1 MERVEQYRIISKQII
16 REVGQYDA
24 GAEDDIRSQVILDE
38 KTGNYLLL
46 MNGWKGERRFYGIL
60 IHIEVTENGRV
71 WVHQDNT
78 DLIIVDKLLE
88 QGIPKKDI
96 ILGFHAPIIR
106 PDTDFAVA

>member
-1 MERVEQYRIISKQII
+1 MERVEQYREISKHII
-16 REVGQYDA
+16 QEVGEYDA
-24 GAEDDIRSQVILDE
+24 GAEHDIRSQVIVDE
-38 KTGNYLLL
+38 QTGNYLLL

-60 IHIEVTENGRV
+60 IHIEVTEKGRV

-96 ILGFHAPIIR
+96 VLGFHAPVMR